1 MLLLGALLVASCC
14 IVSFGSNAKADDKAG
29 RLLSKASSWIT
40 SNTPAQWWNV
50 QEVEL
55 VAKEVVPNED
65 YMEED
70 EGYFVD
76 EINVII
82 QTMEEDD
89 SITQN
94 GAGRKTKL
102 PESKPTKAHPQPTQ
116 EGQSNVQVVDKE
128 IVSKL
133 RESYMKNMREEDPN
147 VMTVSDLTFRPNSV
161 GPHFEKNRTQIGVE
175 NATLYML
182 VRNSELDQTLKTMR
196 EIEDRFNREYRYPW
210 TFLNDVLFTEEFKVL
225 TTGMASGK
233 VEYGLVPK
241 EFWSLPDFIDEDKFE
256 EAVEDYTERNVIYGA
271 SKSYRHMCR
280 FNSGFFFLQ
289 ELMLQYKYYWR
300 VEPGTRFYCDQRYDP
315 FTFMRENDKKYGFV
329 IAIPEYEETIPTL
342 WQTVEEF
349 YHENPEYIAPDS
361 AQQFLTD
368 KNHARPDDV
377 LMPSNTSY
385 NLCHFWSNFEIADLD
400 FFRSKPYMDYFNY
413 LDQKGGFFYERWGDA
428 PVHTIGAVMMLNK
441 SQIHHFSDIGYK
453 HMPYYRCPHDEESY
467 TSGRCYCD
475 DEKPKENIDFIMFSC
490 LPKWWIHGGR
500 HFLYKYNDQLILM

>member
-161 GPHFEKNRTQIGVE
+161 GPILKRTGRRLAWKMPHFTCWLET
-175 NATLYML
+175 A
-182 VRNSELDQTLKTMR
+182 S
-196 EIEDRFNREYRYPW
+196 
-210 TFLNDVLFTEEFKVL
+210 L
-225 TTGMASGK
+225 T
-233 VEYGLVPK
+233 
-241 EFWSLPDFIDEDKFE
+241 
-256 EAVEDYTERNVIYGA
+256 R
-271 SKSYRHMCR
+271 
-280 FNSGFFFLQ
+280 
-289 ELMLQYKYYWR
+289 
-300 VEPGTRFYCDQRYDP
+300 
-315 FTFMRENDKKYGFV
+315 
-329 IAIPEYEETIPTL
+329 
-342 WQTVEEF
+342 
-349 YHENPEYIAPDS
+349 
-361 AQQFLTD
+361 
-368 KNHARPDDV
+368 
-377 LMPSNTSY
+377 
-385 NLCHFWSNFEIADLD
+385 
-400 FFRSKPYMDYFNY
+400 RSKPCERLKIDSTGNTGTPGRFERRSLYGRIQS
-413 LDQKGGFFYERWGDA
+413 LDNRNG
-428 PVHTIGAVMMLNK
+428 IG
-441 SQIHHFSDIGYK
+441 QG
-453 HMPYYRCPHDEESY
+453 
-467 TSGRCYCD
+467 
-475 DEKPKENIDFIMFSC
+475 
-490 LPKWWIHGGR
+490 
-500 HFLYKYNDQLILM
+500 